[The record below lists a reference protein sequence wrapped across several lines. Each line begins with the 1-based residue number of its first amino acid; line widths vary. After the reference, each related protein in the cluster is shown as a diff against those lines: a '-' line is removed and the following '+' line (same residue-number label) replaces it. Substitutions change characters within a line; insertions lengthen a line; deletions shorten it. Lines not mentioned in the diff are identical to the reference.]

1 MVLHRTCW
9 SCGSPFMSTVIR
21 ILPAPTRLSGLRWQT
36 PCLSFLQIVC
46 ATSQKVPDVEW
57 VLVNIYR
64 INEYVDITFIP
75 SLLSCFQP
83 DNSNRYHD
91 ICFVTCPHVGV
102 LILEA
107 PPFQDVL
114 FSARDPLHIGSSG
127 HVFCEPSFPFVFFFF
142 FPSHFS
148 YMSSFSFL
156 PGWLV
161 LLSACSRLSV
171 SLKGEWRKS
180 DLGSSG
186 WVSSPITKHVNRWA
200 GGTCSHCIRCQ
211 QSRHTNG
218 RWNGIKISTVF
229 LQYYSRVCDSP
240 HLSNQWKHTIIY
252 KLSFHLYFY
261 CQS

>member
-1 MVLHRTCW
+1 MTFALSLVLMLVSSSW
-9 SCGSPFMSTVIR
+9 
-21 ILPAPTRLSGLRWQT
+21 RLLLFRMY
-36 PCLSFLQIVC
+36 CFL
-46 ATSQKVPDVEW
+46 
-57 VLVNIYR
+57 
-64 INEYVDITFIP
+64 
-75 SLLSCFQP
+75 
-83 DNSNRYHD
+83 H
-91 ICFVTCPHVGV
+91 VT
-102 LILEA
+102 LYILEA
-107 PPFQDVL
+107 VVMSSVSPPFL
-114 FSARDPLHIGSSG
+114 LS
-127 HVFCEPSFPFVFFFF
+127 FFF

>member
-142 FPSHFS
+142 FPVISRTCLHFHS
-148 YMSSFSFL
+148 YRDDWYSYQPVQGYLCLLRENEENQTWAALGEFPHLLLNTSIV
-156 PGWLV
+156 GQGALV
-161 LLSACSRLSV
+161 VTV
-171 SLKGEWRKS
+171 SDANRVDIQMAGEMESK
-180 DLGSSG
+180 
-186 WVSSPITKHVNRWA
+186 
-200 GGTCSHCIRCQ
+200 
-211 QSRHTNG
+211 
-218 RWNGIKISTVF
+218 F
-229 LQYYSRVCDSP
+229 LQYFYS
-240 HLSNQWKHTIIY
+240 IIAG
-252 KLSFHLYFY
+252 SVTAPI
-261 CQS
+261 CQINENIQ